1 MNEVNQPR
9 EAQASEFDDELSDET
24 LDRPAALFC
33 GGPCASEYSR
43 HGLAEGED
51 SMSDAARPR
60 FQREFAAARNRAKP
74 VASDA
79 AA

>member
-24 LDRPAALFC
+24 LDRPPAALFC

-43 HGLAEGED
+43 LGTVRQKEKI
-51 SMSDAARPR
+51 R
-60 FQREFAAARNRAKP
+60 
-74 VASDA
+74 
-79 AA
+79 